1 MIYVYFLNKSAIC
14 SVVLFTAEHVLIANR
29 YINRFTQ
36 MGLPLF
42 SMVAEMDIFLRLV
55 FI

>member
-1 MIYVYFLNKSAIC
+1 
-14 SVVLFTAEHVLIANR
+14 
-29 YINRFTQ
+29 